1 MDDNILNLDNQL
13 CFKIYSASKMLIRL
27 YKPILDKLKLTYP
40 QYVVMLALWEKDNI
54 LFKEL
59 GKKVMLQTGTLT
71 PIVQKLEKMGNIQR
85 IRDTEDERNVLIS
98 LTEKGKELKNEAQNI
113 PKEILEKVGIS
124 HEQYRDF
131 LLKTETLFNILNKAE
146 DRY

>member
-13 CFKIYSASKMLIRL
+13 CFKIYSASRMLIRL

-85 IRDTEDERNVLIS
+85 IRDAEDERNVLIS
-98 LTEKGKELKNEAQNI
+98 LTEKGRELKVEAQNI

-124 HEQYRDF
+124 HQQYREF
-131 LLKTETLFNILNKAE
+131 LLKTEALFNILNKAE